1 MSVSTKVVNHPI
13 LTVIVFALLGI
24 VSLYSL
30 SGVAIDLFPDID
42 MPYIMV
48 YTKYGSAG
56 PESVEKTVTKTLEAS
71 LTGVGNL
78 KNITSTS
85 SEESSM
91 ISLEFEY
98 GTNLDEATNDIRDK
112 IDRVE
117 GSLPDGVDNPMI
129 LKFDSSSMPIMR
141 IAVRSNRTAEDIKQI
156 VDNSVVDRLQQANG
170 VGQASSSGGR
180 EKIVRVEISQ
190 NRLEAYGLTMTQIA
204 SSLAAQNLEL
214 GGGKIGDGAKNY
226 IVRTVGEF
234 SSVGEINDTIVARKN
249 GYAVRLSDV
258 GTAFLGYGDVDSYVY
273 INGQPGVYISVTKQ
287 SGANT
292 VSVANAVLKKIDEI
306 QKILPE
312 DVKLEVISDSS
323 EQIRSTI
330 SSLLSSAWQGAVL
343 AMLILFLFLRSVKST
358 LIMGISIPF
367 SIMITLL
374 CMKFAGITMNMM
386 TMTGLILG
394 VGMVVDA
401 SVVVLENIYKYRERG
416 TKPTVAAMLGTQEM
430 LASVFSG
437 NLTTVCVFIPIIFF
451 KKDLGMIGQM
461 FPDLIFTIIIALL
474 SSLFVALF
482 LVPVLTSKF
491 LVIRTRK
498 ESPLAN
504 PLLIRADNAV
514 EGFINRMT
522 AMYSVSLRYVMKHR
536 LATII
541 GVVGLFVLSC
551 AMLGRM
557 NLKLMP
563 NMSDDSVT
571 LEINL
576 PLGTRLEETN
586 AVVEQFEEIVRD
598 EVKGYES
605 ITASVGAG
613 NWRMSGIKSYYGTMT
628 VRLPDADK
636 QIDNSD
642 AVKAKLRSHF
652 DEFPSATMS
661 FSAGRMRQMTGADID
676 IVLRSDDLDEGMRVA
691 NKIVQIMKDKVPE
704 VSEASIDMTE
714 GLPQVE
720 VVIDRDRAYS
730 FGVNVATIAN
740 EINACIE
747 GVTATVY
754 REKGEEYYVTLML
767 QDSDRSKV
775 PDLEKIFVNGNSG
788 LVAVSNFASLEKG
801 LGPVSIKR
809 ENQARTIHITAD
821 ILTNMKAIEV
831 EKRINDAIKES
842 IIMPEGMSVSFE
854 GSWQE
859 VAKTGKVFILIVTMA
874 LMLVYGVMAGTYE
887 SFKDPFINMFTIP
900 LGIIGIVTIYL
911 VTGQALTMF
920 TAFGLV
926 MLVGIAV
933 NNGIILVDQ
942 TNLLVSRG
950 TEMRVACVD
959 AATSRLRPVL
969 MTTLTT
975 LLGMFPMA
983 FLPSANAVILQPIG
997 LSVFGGLASS
1007 TVITMY
1013 FIPVLYSLIND
1024 KRAAGGTRTRGKRG
1038 SGKED
1043 VCIEQR

>member
-13 LTVIVFALLGI
+13 LTLIVFALLGI
-24 VSLYSL
+24 VSIYSL
-30 SGVAIDLFPDID
+30 SDVAIDLFPDID
-42 MPYIMV
+42 MPYIMI
-48 YTKYGSAG
+48 YTQYKSAG
-56 PESVEKTVTKTLEAS
+56 PESVEKSVTKALESS
-71 LTGVGNL
+71 LTGVSNL
-78 KNITSTS
+78 KKITSTS

-112 IDRVE
+112 ISMVT
-117 GSLPDGVDNPMI
+117 GMLPDEVDNPMI
-129 LKFDSSSMPIMR
+129 LKFDSSAMPIMR
-141 IAVRSNRTAEDIKQI
+141 IAVRSNRMAEDIKQI
-156 VDNSVVDRLQQANG
+156 VDDSVVDRLQQANG
-170 VGQASSSGGR
+170 VGQANASGGR

-190 NRLEAYGLTMTQIA
+190 NRLEAYGLTLTQIA

-234 SSVGEINDTIVARKN
+234 TSIGEINQTIVARKN

-258 GTAFLGYGDVDSYVY
+258 GKAYLGYEDINSYVY
-273 INGQPGVYISVTKQ
+273 INGEPGVYISVTKQ

-292 VSVANAVLKKIDEI
+292 VSVANAVYKKIGEI

-323 EQIRSTI
+323 EQIRNTI
-330 SSLLSSAWQGAVL
+330 SSLLDSAWQGAVL
-343 AMLILFLFLRSVKST
+343 AMLILFMFLRSVKST

-367 SIMITLL
+367 SIMITLIF
-374 CMKFAGITMNMM
+374 MKFAGITMNMM

-401 SVVVLENIYKYRERG
+401 SVVVLENIYQYRERG

-430 LASVFSG
+430 FVSVFSG

-482 LVPVLTSKF
+482 LVPVLASKF

-498 ESPLAN
+498 EKPLTN
-504 PLLIRADNAV
+504 PLLIKADNAV
-514 EGFINRMT
+514 GGFIDRMT
-522 AMYSVSLRYVMKHR
+522 AMYSNSLKYVMKHR

-541 GVVGLFVLSC
+541 GVIGLFVLSC

-563 NMSDDSVT
+563 KMSDDNVT

-586 AVVEQFEEIVRD
+586 AIIKQFEEIIKS
-598 EVKGYES
+598 EVKGYEN
-605 ITASVGAG
+605 ITANVGTG
-613 NWRMSGIKSYYGTMT
+613 NWRQSGVKSYYGAIT

-642 AVKAKLRSHF
+642 DVKAKLRSHF
-652 DEFPSATMS
+652 DEFPAATMS
-661 FSAGRMRQMTGADID
+661 FSAGRNRQMTGADID
-676 IVLRSDDLDEGMRVA
+676 IVLRSDDLDGGMRVA
-691 NKIVQIMKDKVPE
+691 QRIVEIMKEKVPE

-747 GVTATVY
+747 GVTATIY
-754 REKGEEYYVTLML
+754 REKGEEYYVMLML

-788 LVAVSNFASLEKG
+788 LVAVSNFAYLEKG
-801 LGPVSIKR
+801 LGPVSIKH
-809 ENQARTIHITAD
+809 ENQTRTIHITAD
-821 ILTNMKAIEV
+821 ILTNMKAVEV
-831 EKRINDAIKES
+831 EKKINETIKES
-842 IIMPEGMSVSFE
+842 IIVPEGMSISFE

-874 LMLVYGVMAGTYE
+874 LFLVYGVMAGTYE

-900 LGIIGIVTIYL
+900 LGIIGIVAIYL

-950 TEMRVACVD
+950 VQMRTACIE

-983 FLPSANAVILQPIG
+983 FFPSANAVILQPIA

-1013 FIPVLYSLIND
+1013 FIPVLFSLINE
-1024 KRAAGGTRTRGKRG
+1024 KGKGTPRGAKALLTVKGGT
-1038 SGKED
+1038 
-1043 VCIEQR
+1043 CIEQK